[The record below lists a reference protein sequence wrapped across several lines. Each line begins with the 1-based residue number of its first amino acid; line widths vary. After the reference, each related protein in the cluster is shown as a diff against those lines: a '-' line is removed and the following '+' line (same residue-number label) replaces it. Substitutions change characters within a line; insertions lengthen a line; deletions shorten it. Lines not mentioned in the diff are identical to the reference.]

1 MKHILD
7 VSQFTRK
14 MVDTFIQS
22 AHKMKYIA
30 STREIYDIM
39 RGRAL
44 VSLYYEPSTR
54 TMGSFQSAMLRL
66 GGTNIF
72 VADKYSSSEKGESL
86 EDTIKTLSCY
96 GSAIVLR
103 HPEKGSSQLAASVS
117 GVPIINAGDG
127 NGEHPTQA
135 LLDAYTIHSELGD
148 IGGKVPYL
156 PMRILFVGD
165 LKNSRTVHSLVQ
177 LLSLYDNIE
186 FIYISPKGLEMPAE
200 ITEKVKN
207 CKIQQ
212 ITDYHLVEAIS
223 MADVLYVTRIQRER
237 FDSETTDDARNLSM
251 QYQITPEILAYAKS
265 TMIIMHPFP
274 RNDEIVKEVDQ
285 DPRAKYFKQIE
296 NGLYMRMAIL
306 EWVMKY

>member
-22 AHKMKYIA
+22 ANRMKYIA

-72 VADKYSSSEKGESL
+72 IADKYSSSEKGESL

-177 LLSLYDNIE
+177 LLSLYNNIE

-212 ITDYHLVEAIS
+212 TTDYHLVEAIS
-223 MADVLYVTRIQRER
+223 MADVLYVTRIQKER

-274 RNDEIVKEVDQ
+274 RNDEIAREVDN
-285 DPRAKYFKQIE
+285 DPRAVYFKQIE

-306 EWVMKY
+306 EWVTK